1 MDNMSKYAAAKDL
14 LSAAEN
20 GGGKLLQKQPV
31 VVRSTAFFN
40 ASEAISDQT
49 FFTNTSL
56 DLQWQSGDFPS
67 RINLYRFTHV
77 RVSDNIQFTVTNVL
91 RYTQTLRTFVECSS
105 INIQNNGNEIVN
117 LPLSRLTQYKFI
129 PANNVTG
136 PTANFVEVKE
146 NFNNEY
152 RLSEPITFNANENP
166 EVNFKAAK
174 GITTASWTANVGPV
188 ITGNTGGEL
197 TTAGEGF
204 YLTLELRGY
213 KAKPN
218 QAV

>member
-14 LSAAEN
+14 LQSAEN

-31 VVRSTAFFN
+31 VVRSTIFLNPSTVIADD
-40 ASEAISDQT
+40 S

-56 DLQWQSGDFPS
+56 DAQWQSGDFPS
-67 RINLYRFTHV
+67 RINLYRFTHI
-77 RVSDNIQFTVTNVL
+77 RVSDNIQFTVSNVL

-105 INIQNNGNEIVN
+105 LNIFSNGNEIVT

-152 RLSEPITFNANENP
+152 RLTEPITFNANDNP

-174 GITTASWTANVGPV
+174 AITTAAWTANVGPV

-197 TTAGEGF
+197 STAGEGF
-204 YLTLELRGY
+204 YLTVEFRGY

>member
-77 RVSDNIQFTVTNVL
+77 RVSDNIQFTVSNVL

-136 PTANFVEVKE
+136 PTATFVQVAE

-166 EVNFKAAK
+166 EVGLRAAK
-174 GITTASWTANVGPV
+174 GITTAAWTANVGPV

-197 TTAGEGF
+197 TTAGEGY